1 MQRIGANCGLA
12 PACGGASS
20 ELAGLYIAMARR
32 GNERT
37 SRFERRTEKAS
48 GLLVLPT
55 LVVLLAGGAYAIA
68 DAVLAPTPAAQNP
81 GFIDVVLASRAVV
94 AAIRLAIIFAAA
106 FVVVSVVALIAR
118 GQWLT
123 RVGPVQVSEQ
133 VSDIDAENRRL
144 TKSLDSTREVVDNL
158 RQDLVETNRMI
169 GQAMQGPGESR

>member
-1 MQRIGANCGLA
+1 
-12 PACGGASS
+12 
-20 ELAGLYIAMARR
+20 MARR
-32 GNERT
+32 GNEHT
-37 SRFERRTEKAS
+37 SRFERRIEKVS

-55 LVVLLAGGAYAIA
+55 LVVLFAGGAYAIA
-68 DAVLAPTPAAQNP
+68 DAVLAPTPTAQNP
-81 GFIDVVLASRAVV
+81 GFIDAVLASRAVV

-158 RQDLVETNRMI
+158 RQDMVETNRMV
-169 GQAMQGPGESR
+169 GQTMQDPGESR